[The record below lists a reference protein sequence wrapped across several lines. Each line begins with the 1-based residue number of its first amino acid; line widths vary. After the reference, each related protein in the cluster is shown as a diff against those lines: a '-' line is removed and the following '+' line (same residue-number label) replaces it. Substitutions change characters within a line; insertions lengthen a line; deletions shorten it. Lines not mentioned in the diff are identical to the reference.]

1 MIRFGFTKLTIGYGL
16 SLYENPNFMAVVLV
30 TLEGAAMGIGV
41 SATRVNKA
49 DALGAV
55 DKSGAIL
62 ESSGSESYKKAVDTS
77 LFLLDTFGP
86 KKTWLCSG
94 TMET

>member
-41 SATRVNKA
+41 SATRLNKA

-62 ESSGSESYKKAVDTS
+62 ESSGSESYKKAS